1 MSFSTDVKNELL
13 GVEAQSACCL
23 KAQVYGLLLFGKS
36 FSADEISISL
46 ENKAVAAYYKRALD
60 TYAGGSFAVKSSSA
74 EKVKIR
80 TTNRESAR
88 KTYGIFGYSDK
99 ERSLRINWVNFNCEN
114 CYAAF
119 IRGSF
124 LSCGTITSP
133 DKGYHLEFSVPYL
146 NLCRDFK
153 KVFMELGFEP
163 KQVTRNGYYILY
175 FKDSAQIEDLLTLMG
190 AMNSSLEL
198 MSVKVYKD
206 VRNNINRRTNF
217 EAANLYR
224 TVNAENVQ
232 KDAIKKIKSTVGLNS
247 LPEDLRQVAALRLE
261 NEGVTLREL
270 GEMCNPPLS
279 RSGINHRL
287 KKIVEFANNIKQD

>member
-13 GVEAQSACCL
+13 DVENTSSCCQ

-46 ENKAVAAYYKRALD
+46 ENKAVAAYYKKVLD
-60 TYAGGSFAVKSSSA
+60 SYAGGSFAIKSSSA

-80 TTNRESAR
+80 TSNRASAKSTYES
-88 KTYGIFGYSDK
+88 FGYSERD
-99 ERSLRINWVNFNCEN
+99 RSLRINWANFNCEN

-119 IRGSF
+119 LRGSF
-124 LSCGTITSP
+124 LSCGTVTSP

-153 KVFMELGFEP
+153 RVFIELGFEP

-175 FKDSAQIEDLLTLMG
+175 FKDSEQIEDILTLMG
-190 AMNSSLEL
+190 AVNSSLEI
-198 MSVKVYKD
+198 MSIKVYKD

-217 EAANLYR
+217 ETANLDR
-224 TVNAENVQ
+224 IINAENIQ

-247 LPEDLRQVAALRLE
+247 LPEGLRQIAALRLE
-261 NEGVTLREL
+261 NDGLSLREL
-270 GEMCNPPLS
+270 GEMCSPPLS
-279 RSGINHRL
+279 RSGVNHRL
-287 KKIVEFANNIKQD
+287 KKIAEFANDIK